1 MLDYSVL
8 VLGAGVC
15 FIGGLLGGLSG
26 AGTGLIVAAF
36 LTPIVGAKA
45 VMPALAIIML
55 INNGSRVFYY
65 RQSVDLKIS
74 VIMIALALPGTW
86 FGTQLYMSL
95 SVGTLEFIFGAAILA
110 VLAHRV
116 VHRHR
121 QSALTRAIS
130 SSASPE
136 SPAPESPAPST
147 LTQRW
152 IGGPIALAYGFIN
165 SVVPGSGVM
174 VLAFF
179 SAIGMSASAVIANDA
194 VLSAVLNLVKVALF
208 RNLDGLPDSLIL
220 ISLLCGLATIPGVW
234 FAKWL
239 SSRMQQKTQQ
249 GLIELVIAA
258 SALHLVIRALT

>member
-15 FIGGLLGGLSG
+15 FVGGLLGGLSG

-95 SVGTLEFIFGAAILA
+95 SVGTLEFILGAAILA

-121 QSALTRAIS
+121 QSALTRATS

-136 SPAPESPAPST
+136 SSAPST

>member
-95 SVGTLEFIFGAAILA
+95 SVGTLEFILGAAILA

-121 QSALTRAIS
+121 QSALTRATS
-130 SSASPE
+130 SSAS
-136 SPAPESPAPST
+136 PESPAPST

-194 VLSAVLNLVKVALF
+194 VLSAVLNLVKIALF

-220 ISLLCGLATIPGVW
+220 ISLLCGLATVPGVW

>member
-1 MLDYSVL
+1 VLDYSVL

-95 SVGTLEFIFGAAILA
+95 SVGTLEFILGAAILA

-130 SSASPE
+130 SSAS
-136 SPAPESPAPST
+136 PESPAPST

-194 VLSAVLNLVKVALF
+194 VLSAVLNLVKIALF

-239 SSRMQQKTQQ
+239 SGRMQQKTQQ

>member
-95 SVGTLEFIFGAAILA
+95 SIGTLEFILGAAILA

-130 SSASPE
+130 SSAS
-136 SPAPESPAPST
+136 PESPAPST

-194 VLSAVLNLVKVALF
+194 VLSAVLNLVKIALF

>member
-95 SVGTLEFIFGAAILA
+95 SVGTLEFILGAAILA

-121 QSALTRAIS
+121 QSALTRATS
-130 SSASPE
+130 SSAS
-136 SPAPESPAPST
+136 PESPAPST

-194 VLSAVLNLVKVALF
+194 VLSAALNLVKIALF

-239 SSRMQQKTQQ
+239 SGRMQQKTQQ

>member
-15 FIGGLLGGLSG
+15 FVGGLLGGLSG

-55 INNGSRVFYY
+55 INNGSRVLYY

-95 SVGTLEFIFGAAILA
+95 SVGTLEFILGAAILA

-121 QSALTRAIS
+121 QSALTRATS
-130 SSASPE
+130 SSAS
-136 SPAPESPAPST
+136 PESPAPST

-194 VLSAVLNLVKVALF
+194 VLSAVLNLVKIALF

>member
-15 FIGGLLGGLSG
+15 FVGGLLGGLSG

-95 SVGTLEFIFGAAILA
+95 SVGTLEFILGAAILA

-121 QSALTRAIS
+121 QSALTRATS

-136 SPAPESPAPST
+136 SSAPST

-194 VLSAVLNLVKVALF
+194 VLSAVLNLVKIALF

-239 SSRMQQKTQQ
+239 SGRMQQKTQQ

>member
-74 VIMIALALPGTW
+74 VIMITLALPGTW

-95 SVGTLEFIFGAAILA
+95 SVGTLEFILGAAILA

-121 QSALTRAIS
+121 QSALTRATS
-130 SSASPE
+130 SSAS
-136 SPAPESPAPST
+136 PESPAPST

-194 VLSAVLNLVKVALF
+194 VLSAALNLVKIALF

>member
-1 MLDYSVL
+1 VLDYSVL

-95 SVGTLEFIFGAAILA
+95 SVGTLEFILGAAILA

-130 SSASPE
+130 SSAS
-136 SPAPESPAPST
+136 PESPAPST

-179 SAIGMSASAVIANDA
+179 SAIGMSASAVISNDA
-194 VLSAVLNLVKVALF
+194 VLSAALNLVKIALF

>member
-95 SVGTLEFIFGAAILA
+95 SVGTLEFILGAAILA

-121 QSALTRAIS
+121 QSTLTRATS
-130 SSASPE
+130 SSAS
-136 SPAPESPAPST
+136 PESPAPST

-179 SAIGMSASAVIANDA
+179 SAIGMSASAVISNDA
-194 VLSAVLNLVKVALF
+194 VLSAALNLVKIALF

>member
-1 MLDYSVL
+1 VLDYSVL

-95 SVGTLEFIFGAAILA
+95 SVDTLEFILGAAILA

-121 QSALTRAIS
+121 QSALTRATS
-130 SSASPE
+130 SSAS
-136 SPAPESPAPST
+136 PESPAPST

-194 VLSAVLNLVKVALF
+194 VLSAVLNLVKIALF

>member
-8 VLGAGVC
+8 ILGAGVC

-95 SVGTLEFIFGAAILA
+95 SVGTLEFILGAAILA

-121 QSALTRAIS
+121 QSALTRATS
-130 SSASPE
+130 SSAS
-136 SPAPESPAPST
+136 PESPAPST

-194 VLSAVLNLVKVALF
+194 VLSAVLNLVKIALF

>member
-95 SVGTLEFIFGAAILA
+95 SVGTLEFILGAAILA

-116 VHRHR
+116 VHRHM
-121 QSALTRAIS
+121 QSALTRATS
-130 SSASPE
+130 SSAS
-136 SPAPESPAPST
+136 PESPAPST

-194 VLSAVLNLVKVALF
+194 VLSAVLNLVKIALF

>member
-15 FIGGLLGGLSG
+15 FVGGLLGGLSG

-95 SVGTLEFIFGAAILA
+95 SVGTLEFILGAAILA

-130 SSASPE
+130 SSAS
-136 SPAPESPAPST
+136 PESPAPST

-194 VLSAVLNLVKVALF
+194 VLSAVLNLVKIALF

>member
-95 SVGTLEFIFGAAILA
+95 SVDTLEFILGAAILA

-121 QSALTRAIS
+121 QSALTRATS
-130 SSASPE
+130 SSAS
-136 SPAPESPAPST
+136 PESPAPST

>member
-95 SVGTLEFIFGAAILA
+95 SVGTLEFILGAAILA

-121 QSALTRAIS
+121 QSAVTRATS
-130 SSASPE
+130 SSAS
-136 SPAPESPAPST
+136 PESPAPST

-194 VLSAVLNLVKVALF
+194 VLSAVLNLVKIALF

>member
-15 FIGGLLGGLSG
+15 FVGGLLGGLSG

-95 SVGTLEFIFGAAILA
+95 SVGTLEFILGAAILA

-121 QSALTRAIS
+121 QSALTRATS

-136 SPAPESPAPST
+136 SSAPST

-239 SSRMQQKTQQ
+239 SGRMQQKTQQ

>member
-15 FIGGLLGGLSG
+15 FVGGFLGGLSG

-95 SVGTLEFIFGAAILA
+95 SVGTLEFILGAAILA

-121 QSALTRAIS
+121 QSALTRATS
-130 SSASPE
+130 SSAS
-136 SPAPESPAPST
+136 PESPAPST

-194 VLSAVLNLVKVALF
+194 VLSAVLNLVKIALF

>member
-15 FIGGLLGGLSG
+15 FVGGLLGGLSG

-95 SVGTLEFIFGAAILA
+95 SVGTLEFILGAAILA

-130 SSASPE
+130 SSAS
-136 SPAPESPAPST
+136 PESPAPST

-239 SSRMQQKTQQ
+239 SGRMQQKTQQ

>member
-1 MLDYSVL
+1 VLDYSVL

-15 FIGGLLGGLSG
+15 FVGGLLGGLSG

-95 SVGTLEFIFGAAILA
+95 SVGTLEFILGAAILA

-121 QSALTRAIS
+121 QSALTRATS

-136 SPAPESPAPST
+136 SSAPST

-194 VLSAVLNLVKVALF
+194 VLSAALNLVKIALF

>member
-1 MLDYSVL
+1 VLDYSVL

-95 SVGTLEFIFGAAILA
+95 SVGTLEFILGAAILA

-121 QSALTRAIS
+121 QSALTRATS

-136 SPAPESPAPST
+136 SSAPST

-194 VLSAVLNLVKVALF
+194 VLSAALNLVKIALF

>member
-95 SVGTLEFIFGAAILA
+95 SVGTLEFILGVAILA

-130 SSASPE
+130 SSAS
-136 SPAPESPAPST
+136 PESPAPST

-194 VLSAVLNLVKVALF
+194 VLSAVLNLVKIALF

-258 SALHLVIRALT
+258 SALHLVIRALK

>member
-95 SVGTLEFIFGAAILA
+95 SVGTLEFILGAAILA

-130 SSASPE
+130 SSAS
-136 SPAPESPAPST
+136 PESPAPST

-194 VLSAVLNLVKVALF
+194 VLSAVLNLVKIALF

-249 GLIELVIAA
+249 GLIEFVIAA

>member
-1 MLDYSVL
+1 VLDYSVL

-26 AGTGLIVAAF
+26 AGMGLIVAAF

-95 SVGTLEFIFGAAILA
+95 SVGTLEFILGAAILA

-121 QSALTRAIS
+121 QSALTRATS
-130 SSASPE
+130 SSAS
-136 SPAPESPAPST
+136 PESPAPST

-194 VLSAVLNLVKVALF
+194 VLSAVLNLVKIALF

>member
-95 SVGTLEFIFGAAILA
+95 SVDTLEFILGAAILA

-121 QSALTRAIS
+121 QSALTRATS
-130 SSASPE
+130 SSAS
-136 SPAPESPAPST
+136 PESPAPST

-179 SAIGMSASAVIANDA
+179 SAIGMSASAVISNDA
-194 VLSAVLNLVKVALF
+194 VLSAALNLVKIALF

>member
-1 MLDYSVL
+1 VLDYSVL

-95 SVGTLEFIFGAAILA
+95 SVGTLEFILGAAILA

-121 QSALTRAIS
+121 QSALTRATS
-130 SSASPE
+130 SSAS
-136 SPAPESPAPST
+136 PESPAPST

-194 VLSAVLNLVKVALF
+194 VLSAALNLVKIALF

-220 ISLLCGLATIPGVW
+220 ISLLCGLATVPGVW

>member
-95 SVGTLEFIFGAAILA
+95 SVGTLEFILGAAILA

-130 SSASPE
+130 SSAS
-136 SPAPESPAPST
+136 
-147 LTQRW
+147 QRAR
-152 IGGPIALAYGFIN
+152 PHR
-165 SVVPGSGVM
+165 P
-174 VLAFF
+174 
-179 SAIGMSASAVIANDA
+179 
-194 VLSAVLNLVKVALF
+194 
-208 RNLDGLPDSLIL
+208 
-220 ISLLCGLATIPGVW
+220 
-234 FAKWL
+234 
-239 SSRMQQKTQQ
+239 
-249 GLIELVIAA
+249 
-258 SALHLVIRALT
+258 

>member
-95 SVGTLEFIFGAAILA
+95 SVDTLEFILGAAILA

-121 QSALTRAIS
+121 QSALTRATS
-130 SSASPE
+130 SSAS
-136 SPAPESPAPST
+136 PESPAPST

-179 SAIGMSASAVIANDA
+179 SALGMSASAVISNDA
-194 VLSAVLNLVKVALF
+194 VLSAALNLVKIALF

>member
-1 MLDYSVL
+1 VLDYSVL

-15 FIGGLLGGLSG
+15 FVGGLLGGLSG

-95 SVGTLEFIFGAAILA
+95 SVGTLEFILGAAILA

-121 QSALTRAIS
+121 QSALTRATS
-130 SSASPE
+130 SSASPD
-136 SPAPESPAPST
+136 SSAPST

-152 IGGPIALAYGFIN
+152 IGGPIALTYGFIN

>member
-1 MLDYSVL
+1 VLDYSVL

-15 FIGGLLGGLSG
+15 FVGGLLGGLSG

-95 SVGTLEFIFGAAILA
+95 SVGTLEFILGAAILA

-121 QSALTRAIS
+121 QSALTRATS
-130 SSASPE
+130 SSAS
-136 SPAPESPAPST
+136 PESPAPST

-194 VLSAVLNLVKVALF
+194 VLSAVLNLVKIALF
-208 RNLDGLPDSLIL
+208 RSLDGLPDSLIL

-239 SSRMQQKTQQ
+239 SGRMQQKTQQ

>member
-95 SVGTLEFIFGAAILA
+95 SVGTLEFILGAAILA

-121 QSALTRAIS
+121 QSAVTRATS
-130 SSASPE
+130 SSAS
-136 SPAPESPAPST
+136 PESPAPST

-194 VLSAVLNLVKVALF
+194 VLSAVPNLVKIALF

>member
-95 SVGTLEFIFGAAILA
+95 SVGTLEFILGAAILA

-136 SPAPESPAPST
+136 SSAPST

-194 VLSAVLNLVKVALF
+194 VLSAVLNLVKIALF

>member
-95 SVGTLEFIFGAAILA
+95 SVGTLEFILGAAILA

-121 QSALTRAIS
+121 QSALTRATS

-136 SPAPESPAPST
+136 SSAPST

-194 VLSAVLNLVKVALF
+194 VLSAVLNLVKIALF

>member
-95 SVGTLEFIFGAAILA
+95 SVGTLEFILGAAILA

-121 QSALTRAIS
+121 QSAFTRATS

-136 SPAPESPAPST
+136 SSAPST

>member
-95 SVGTLEFIFGAAILA
+95 SVGTLEFILGAAILA

-116 VHRHR
+116 VRRHR

-130 SSASPE
+130 SSTS
-136 SPAPESPAPST
+136 PESPAPST

-194 VLSAVLNLVKVALF
+194 VLSAVLNLVKIALF

>member
-1 MLDYSVL
+1 VLDYSVL

-74 VIMIALALPGTW
+74 VIMVALALPGTW

-95 SVGTLEFIFGAAILA
+95 SVGTLEFILGAAILA

-121 QSALTRAIS
+121 QSALTRATS
-130 SSASPE
+130 SSAS
-136 SPAPESPAPST
+136 PESPAPST

-194 VLSAVLNLVKVALF
+194 VLSAVLNLVKIALF

-239 SSRMQQKTQQ
+239 SGRMQQKTQQ

>member
-1 MLDYSVL
+1 VLDYSVL
-8 VLGAGVC
+8 VPGAGVC

-95 SVGTLEFIFGAAILA
+95 SVGTLEFILGVAILA

-130 SSASPE
+130 SSAS
-136 SPAPESPAPST
+136 PESPAPST

-194 VLSAVLNLVKVALF
+194 VLSAVLNLVKIALF

>member
-1 MLDYSVL
+1 
-8 VLGAGVC
+8 
-15 FIGGLLGGLSG
+15 
-26 AGTGLIVAAF
+26 
-36 LTPIVGAKA
+36 
-45 VMPALAIIML
+45 
-55 INNGSRVFYY
+55 
-65 RQSVDLKIS
+65 
-74 VIMIALALPGTW
+74 MIALALPGTW

-95 SVGTLEFIFGAAILA
+95 SVGTLEFILGAAILA

-121 QSALTRAIS
+121 QSALTRATS

-136 SPAPESPAPST
+136 SSAPST

-239 SSRMQQKTQQ
+239 SGRMQQKTQQ

>member
-15 FIGGLLGGLSG
+15 FVGGLLGGLSG

-95 SVGTLEFIFGAAILA
+95 SVGTLEFILGAAILA

-121 QSALTRAIS
+121 QSALTRATS

-136 SPAPESPAPST
+136 SSAPST

-194 VLSAVLNLVKVALF
+194 VLSAALNLVKIALF

>member
-15 FIGGLLGGLSG
+15 FVGGLLGGLSG

-95 SVGTLEFIFGAAILA
+95 SVGTLEFILGAAILA

-121 QSALTRAIS
+121 QSALTRATS

-136 SPAPESPAPST
+136 SSAPST

-152 IGGPIALAYGFIN
+152 ISGPIALAYGFIN

-239 SSRMQQKTQQ
+239 SGRMQQKTQQ